1 MLCFSWEIVS
11 RDFLVNP
18 ETLSE
23 STEMLLKVITLQRYI
38 RDAAVLSRNSEN
50 RSKEAEKPQYQH
62 TQQKC
67 FPQFTAPR
75 FFIWPHSEDKMRM
88 QFQFG
93 LCNRG
98 WAKVLVQRKTH
109 SSPISTLTCTLIQK
123 THAFTLVL
131 CIYAAALT
139 SFIRAFRVWIYSTV
153 FGNAKQ
159 CSRTTQDSNPITAAI
174 TLLHPN

>member
-1 MLCFSWEIVS
+1 MLCFSWEIIS

-38 RDAAVLSRNSEN
+38 RDAAILLRNSEN

-67 FPQFTAPR
+67 FPQFTAPW
-75 FFIWPHSEDKMRM
+75 FFIWPHSEDKVRM
-88 QFQFG
+88 HFQFG

-123 THAFTLVL
+123 DACFYFSIMYL
-131 CIYAAALT
+131 CC
-139 SFIRAFRVWIYSTV
+139 SFNIFYKSLQGLNLQYSIW
-153 FGNAKQ
+153 K
-159 CSRTTQDSNPITAAI
+159 C
-174 TLLHPN
+174 